1 MLRIKVIEMILRFF
15 LIFCYKDLIN
25 YLIVFYYCFWFSN
38 DDEVCVKYLNIFLR
52 EKDVKRLLSKDDM
65 NCNMVF
71 YIVVMEIK
79 CSRIM
84 SILEFFESNVDIV
97 DILNGDEFLLL
108 YFVIRLFERENK
120 LYRIECCIKV
130 ILIIFYSVSFKKL
143 LIMSDI
149 VIEECEYECVKSIFR
164 NLEDCENMKKN
175 LDIFFE
181 ELKWNEG
188 SEIFEV
194 LYILF
199 REFDFGL

>member
-1 MLRIKVIEMILRFF
+1 MLRIKVIEIILEFF
-15 LIFCYKDLIN
+15 WIFCYKDLIN

-38 DDEVCVKYLNIFLR
+38 DDEVCVNYLNIFLR
-52 EKDVKRLLSKDDM
+52 EKDVMIFLYKDDM
-65 NCNMVF
+65 DGNMVF
-71 YIVVMEIK
+71 YIVVKEIK

-84 SILEFFESNVDIV
+84 SILKFFESNVDIV
-97 DILNGDEFLLL
+97 NILNEDGYLLL
-108 YFVIRLFERENK
+108 YFVIRLFKRDNI

-130 ILIIFYSVSFKKL
+130 IILIFYSVSLNKFLK
-143 LIMSDI
+143 MSDI
-149 VIEECEYECVKSIFR
+149 VIEECKYDFVKNIFR

-181 ELKWNEG
+181 ELKWNED

-199 REFDFGL
+199 REIDFGL